1 MGETGQEER
10 GRGKDK
16 DRMIAQD
23 FNAGFICESPAI
35 PKQAGWEAFE
45 LVAILRLAEQLIQD
59 PEHLD
64 I

>member
-35 PKQAGWEAFE
+35 PKQAG
-45 LVAILRLAEQLIQD
+45 
-59 PEHLD
+59 
-64 I
+64 